1 MSKISK
7 PSIFRQLC
15 SFMLEFLSKYLCGS
29 RKGYTTQY
37 CLLTMLKNSKS
48 LVAKEAPFGAL
59 LTDLSKAFDRL
70 SHEFLFVKIHVY
82 GFSIAAL
89 RLIPSYLTN
98 RKQRTKTCYTALGRK
113 FCLVYH
119 SDPFS
124 DLYCSTSSCV
134 TYFS

>member
-1 MSKISK
+1 
-7 PSIFRQLC
+7 
-15 SFMLEFLSKYLCGS
+15 MLEFLSKYQCGS
-29 RKGYTTQY
+29 RKGYTMQY
-37 CLLTMLKNSKS
+37 CLLTMLKNWKS
-48 LVAKEAPFGAL
+48 LNAKEVPFGAL
-59 LTDLSKAFDRL
+59 LTDLSKALDRL
-70 SHEFLFVKIHVY
+70 SHEFLFAKLHAY
-82 GFSIAAL
+82 AL

-98 RKQRTKTCYTALGRK
+98 RKQRTKTCYTALRRK